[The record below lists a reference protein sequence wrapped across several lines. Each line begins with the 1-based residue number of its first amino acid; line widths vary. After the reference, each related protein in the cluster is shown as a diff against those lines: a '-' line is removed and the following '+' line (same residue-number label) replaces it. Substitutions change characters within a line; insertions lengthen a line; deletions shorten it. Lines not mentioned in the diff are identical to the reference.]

1 MVCSLFLIFFSISS
15 NNLLLIIH
23 LFPFASSCLKSTIST
38 DGSDK
43 LLALFV
49 SVINSISPDL
59 AFEKVVTEGVALPK
73 H

>member
-1 MVCSLFLIFFSISS
+1 MD
-15 NNLLLIIH
+15 
-23 LFPFASSCLKSTIST
+23 LFPFANSCLKSIIST

-59 AFEKVVTEGVALPK
+59 AFENVVIEGVALPK
-73 H
+73 YQWYIILLC